1 MDEPADSQMTVSDAL
16 LVESLLNGDEA
27 AFEVLFRRH
36 YASVLRILTRLVG
49 SRAEAE
55 ELAQDVFVQ
64 LYRHPLRRGDN
75 VAGWLYRVASNL
87 GYNSLRSEKRRAR
100 REAEIGMDGVLA
112 APSAAVEAEQRQQR
126 ERVRAVL
133 ARMAPRQAMLLVLR
147 QMDFSYRELAEI
159 LAIAPGSVG
168 TLLARAERS
177 FRKLYEEEFDE
188 TMQASG

>member
-36 YASVLRILTRLVG
+36 YASVLRILTRLVD

-64 LYRHPLRRGDN
+64 LYRRPLRRGDN

-126 ERVRAVL
+126 EQVRAVL
-133 ARMAPRQAMLLVLR
+133 ARMALRQAMLLVLR

-168 TLLARAERS
+168 TLLARAEKS
-177 FRKLYEEEFDE
+177 FRKLYEEELDE